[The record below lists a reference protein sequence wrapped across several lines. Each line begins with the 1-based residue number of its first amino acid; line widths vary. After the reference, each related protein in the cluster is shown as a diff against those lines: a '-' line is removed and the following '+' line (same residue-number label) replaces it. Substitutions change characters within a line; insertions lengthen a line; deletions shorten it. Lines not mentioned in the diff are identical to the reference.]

1 MSCLRHAFSSCFIY
15 LTSMLLQF
23 QYFSSPSPFFY
34 YFAVSLSLRKYRFS
48 LFRLLS
54 FPTCSRIPTLL
65 PSTFSIFHYRY
76 VSFFRFLFFPPLFY
90 ASLLSIFFLPFNIQ
104 LTFPHYPILPLRLRF
119 LSLSYF
125 FLFPFPCILHSS

>member
-1 MSCLRHAFSSCFIY
+1 MFHLPDSDVFTILVFLFAFVI
-15 LTSMLLQF
+15 
-23 QYFSSPSPFFY
+23 FY
-34 YFAVSLSLRKYRFS
+34 YFAISLSLRKYRFS

-76 VSFFRFLFFPPLFY
+76 VSFFRFLFFPSLFY
-90 ASLLSIFFLPFNIQ
+90 ASLPSIFFLPFNIQ
-104 LTFPHYPILPLRLRF
+104 LTFPHYPILPLCLRF

-125 FLFPFPCILHSS
+125 FLFPLPLYSPLFLIL